1 MARPGLPRGPA
12 HPLVR
17 RGVGEQV
24 PVLLDQAQHRLRLLS
39 AHRVPAAGR
48 ASEQDHPLDPL
59 RMARGV
65 GDDMRARVVL
75 PQQADLRQPR
85 PVDDSLQVADHR
97 LQRQIGNIPLRMPGP
112 PPVVVHQREPLGQL
126 LEDPAQERVLPF
138 HPQIAERHPRNE
150 DQRGAVAGNREGQA
164 HTIGAASIADARD
177 RLHKPTLSSQRDHD
191 QDPLWRGC
199 GSQVIPRLDAARP
212 WLTGPVTGG
221 SGAVSRVRD
230 ARIRSPGDLLMSQ
243 RRCGPRRWCR
253 PGTRRGG
260 IPPRAGRVAGRC
272 QGRKAIRRTR
282 LPERADF
289 TTGSPY
295 QSPARNPHPHPSPPH
310 RGSDISHPRP
320 APAGIFARP
329 RDARQTAIRQI
340 RASAD
345 RRTMRVAAYRSAG
358 SARHW
363 VATLATRLPT
373 ISAGGSTCGPFQ
385 SLGHATSP
393 SPISPRVRIVSGRA
407 VPATVTAGSA

>member
-1 MARPGLPRGPA
+1 
-12 HPLVR
+12 
-17 RGVGEQV
+17 
-24 PVLLDQAQHRLRLLS
+24 
-39 AHRVPAAGR
+39 
-48 ASEQDHPLDPL
+48 
-59 RMARGV
+59 
-65 GDDMRARVVL
+65 
-75 PQQADLRQPR
+75 
-85 PVDDSLQVADHR
+85 
-97 LQRQIGNIPLRMPGP
+97 
-112 PPVVVHQREPLGQL
+112 
-126 LEDPAQERVLPF
+126 
-138 HPQIAERHPRNE
+138 
-150 DQRGAVAGNREGQA
+150 
-164 HTIGAASIADARD
+164 
-177 RLHKPTLSSQRDHD
+177 
-191 QDPLWRGC
+191 
-199 GSQVIPRLDAARP
+199 
-212 WLTGPVTGG
+212 
-221 SGAVSRVRD
+221 
-230 ARIRSPGDLLMSQ
+230 MSQ

-363 VATLATRLPT
+363 VAPGRQPGQPGTW
-373 ISAGGSTCGPFQ
+373 
-385 SLGHATSP
+385 SP
-393 SPISPRVRIVSGRA
+393 SPAASGHPGRA
-407 VPATVTAGSA
+407 PVHPCAVTPDQFHRQEDGPRAAGTTDGDASAPRRSGKTLSAAVEDVHLRHGDVLICGRQGREPGLPCGQLLTQVLITAR

>member
-1 MARPGLPRGPA
+1 
-12 HPLVR
+12 
-17 RGVGEQV
+17 
-24 PVLLDQAQHRLRLLS
+24 
-39 AHRVPAAGR
+39 
-48 ASEQDHPLDPL
+48 
-59 RMARGV
+59 
-65 GDDMRARVVL
+65 
-75 PQQADLRQPR
+75 
-85 PVDDSLQVADHR
+85 
-97 LQRQIGNIPLRMPGP
+97 
-112 PPVVVHQREPLGQL
+112 
-126 LEDPAQERVLPF
+126 
-138 HPQIAERHPRNE
+138 
-150 DQRGAVAGNREGQA
+150 
-164 HTIGAASIADARD
+164 
-177 RLHKPTLSSQRDHD
+177 
-191 QDPLWRGC
+191 
-199 GSQVIPRLDAARP
+199 
-212 WLTGPVTGG
+212 
-221 SGAVSRVRD
+221 
-230 ARIRSPGDLLMSQ
+230 MSQ

-320 APAGIFARP
+320 APAGIIARP

-373 ISAGGSTCGPFQ
+373 ISADTCAP
-385 SLGHATSP
+385 
-393 SPISPRVRIVSGRA
+393 
-407 VPATVTAGSA
+407 TAGPIPSSAALLHPASAGITSALRTAMARACDHGCDQDGVRRDRTG

>member
-1 MARPGLPRGPA
+1 M
-12 HPLVR
+12 
-17 RGVGEQV
+17 
-24 PVLLDQAQHRLRLLS
+24 
-39 AHRVPAAGR
+39 
-48 ASEQDHPLDPL
+48 
-59 RMARGV
+59 
-65 GDDMRARVVL
+65 
-75 PQQADLRQPR
+75 
-85 PVDDSLQVADHR
+85 
-97 LQRQIGNIPLRMPGP
+97 
-112 PPVVVHQREPLGQL
+112 
-126 LEDPAQERVLPF
+126 
-138 HPQIAERHPRNE
+138 
-150 DQRGAVAGNREGQA
+150 
-164 HTIGAASIADARD
+164 
-177 RLHKPTLSSQRDHD
+177 
-191 QDPLWRGC
+191 
-199 GSQVIPRLDAARP
+199 
-212 WLTGPVTGG
+212 TGPGTSG

-230 ARIRSPGDLLMSQ
+230 ARIRSPGDLLMSL

-289 TTGSPY
+289 TTGSPC

-373 ISAGGSTCGPFQ
+373 ISIPLCSWCQ
-385 SLGHATSP
+385 EL
-393 SPISPRVRIVSGRA
+393 RGR
-407 VPATVTAGSA
+407 